1 MGMFS
6 KLRNGGKAQAS
17 QSEEIARGVLS
28 MPMLVAAADGQIDEA
43 EVNQILNM
51 CSYSPIFHAIGA
63 ARTLDLGKEIVA
75 QRASEGAEAVFARAL
90 QALPA
95 AQRETALCFAVR
107 AALAD
112 GHFDQSE
119 KDMLIAMGER
129 MGVAAEKFVQIFDVM
144 AMMQRPAAA

>member
-6 KLRNGGKAQAS
+6 KLRSAGKPQVQ
-17 QSEEIARGVLS
+17 QSEEIARGVLAL
-28 MPMLVAAADGQIDEA
+28 PLLVAAADGQIDDA
-43 EVNQILNM
+43 EINQILNM

-63 ARTLDLGKEIVA
+63 QRTLELGKEIVA
-75 QRASEGAEAVFARAL
+75 QRANEGAEPVFARAL
-90 QALPA
+90 EALPA
-95 AQRETALCFAVR
+95 PQRETALCFAVR

-119 KDMLIAMGER
+119 KDMLMTMGER
-129 MGVAAEKFVQIFDVM
+129 MGVPAEKFVQIFEVT